1 MPTVNL
7 NKKILAKVVKDINA
21 AKAHNDITESQFA
34 AAVKVIEDYTNN
46 VIAVAKK
53 VVITPFGFVNK
64 NNIHTDTYYRI
75 GVSNATINLTKESPG
90 NVIFK
95 RVGDA
100 YLAALEKA
108 TPIQIYLLVSI
119 ARNLVWGSNV
129 IIINLKELSKDK
141 KCSLRSLT
149 SAIEFACQNRIIAR
163 TDKKNVYIIN
173 HNALFYGRYEDFVAD
188 YKRYYGD
195 NTYPDFVNGKVV
207 LSKNYI
213 I

>member
-1 MPTVNL
+1 M
-7 NKKILAKVVKDINA
+7 
-21 AKAHNDITESQFA
+21 
-34 AAVKVIEDYTNN
+34 
-46 VIAVAKK
+46 
-53 VVITPFGFVNK
+53 
-64 NNIHTDTYYRI
+64 
-75 GVSNATINLTKESPG
+75 
-90 NVIFK
+90 
-95 RVGDA
+95 
-100 YLAALEKA
+100 
-108 TPIQIYLLVSI
+108 SI

-141 KCSLRSLT
+141 ECSLRSLT

-173 HNALFYGRYEDFVAD
+173 HNALFYGRYKDFVAD

-195 NTYPDFVNGKVV
+195 NTHPDFVNGKVV

>member
-21 AKAHNDITESQFA
+21 AKSHNDITESQFA

-64 NNIHTDTYYRI
+64 TNIHVDTYYRHGI
-75 GVSNATINLTKESPG
+75 SNATINLTKESPG

-100 YLAALEKA
+100 YLAALEK
-108 TPIQIYLLVSI
+108 LHLF
-119 ARNLVWGSNV
+119 
-129 IIINLKELSKDK
+129 K
-141 KCSLRSLT
+141 
-149 SAIEFACQNRIIAR
+149 
-163 TDKKNVYIIN
+163 YIC
-173 HNALFYGRYEDFVAD
+173 L
-188 YKRYYGD
+188 
-195 NTYPDFVNGKVV
+195 
-207 LSKNYI
+207 
-213 I
+213 

>member
-1 MPTVNL
+1 MKKETFLYLDGHIEYHEVDDNAVYYHVTDDNRL
-7 NKKILAKVVKDINA
+7 N
-21 AKAHNDITESQFA
+21 
-34 AAVKVIEDYTNN
+34 
-46 VIAVAKK
+46 
-53 VVITPFGFVNK
+53 
-64 NNIHTDTYYRI
+64 YRI
-75 GVSNATINLTKESPG
+75 GVSNATINLTKESSG

-188 YKRYYGD
+188 YKTYYGD
-195 NTYPDFVNGKVV
+195 NTHPDFVNGKVV

>member
-141 KCSLRSLT
+141 S
-149 SAIEFACQNRIIAR
+149 RIFI
-163 TDKKNVYIIN
+163 DI
-173 HNALFYGRYEDFVAD
+173 
-188 YKRYYGD
+188 
-195 NTYPDFVNGKVV
+195 
-207 LSKNYI
+207 
-213 I
+213 